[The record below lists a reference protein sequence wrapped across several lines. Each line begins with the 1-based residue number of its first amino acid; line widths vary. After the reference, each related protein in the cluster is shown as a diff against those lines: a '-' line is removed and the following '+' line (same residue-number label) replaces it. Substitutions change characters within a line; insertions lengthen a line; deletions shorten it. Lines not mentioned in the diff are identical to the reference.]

1 MSIKNIVII
10 MIIIII
16 MMMMMVADLAT
27 YHRPYFKVIRSDHVY
42 FDLVV

>member
-10 MIIIII
+10 MIIIIII

-27 YHRPYFKVIRSDHVY
+27 YTDHI
-42 FDLVV
+42 LK